1 MLGVVNLE
9 RLLRCQPLPEEVP
22 RVYVR
27 HAGEEEGDC
36 EELKHIPQ
44 GLDTTL
50 LATTGEKALAVQ
62 TRGTVSIISL
72 LANGAVG
79 NSYTTPGQHPAAQ
92 F

>member
-1 MLGVVNLE
+1 M
-9 RLLRCQPLPEEVP
+9 
-22 RVYVR
+22 YVR
-27 HAGEEEGDC
+27 HAGKEEGDC

-50 LATTGEKALAVQ
+50 LETAGEKALAVQ

-79 NSYTTPGQHPAAQ
+79 NSYTTPGQHPLPTLNQASLKWVLSMGWYLNAVK
-92 F
+92 